1 MIDKT
6 LLISGDIFL
15 FHSRGFNPFSMGI
28 RELTGSFW
36 NHTGLYYID
45 LYNQGFIIEALGGGV
60 VKTPIEKYLDEKRSV
75 LRVVRIKPEAFR
87 DILEYDSGIAL
98 AIGRIKDKIG
108 LKYDWG
114 AIAWLGIKYIFK
126 GMYKKGRTFIPV
138 GNPLQSRE
146 KFFCSEL
153 ICEGFRGISSLHPY
167 LFQGKTLQRCDTT
180 TPRDI
185 SKSMWVK
192 FVDGKDLI

>member
-6 LLISGDIFL
+6 LLISGDLFL
-15 FHSRGFNPFSMGI
+15 FHARGFNPFSMGI
-28 RELTGSFW
+28 RQLTQSFW
-36 NHTGLYYID
+36 NHTGLYYTD

-60 VKTPIEKYLDEKRSV
+60 VKTPVEKYLDEKRSI
-75 LRVVRIKPEAFR
+75 LRVVRIKPEAFK
-87 DILEYDSGIAL
+87 DTLEYDSGLAL
-98 AIGRIKDKIG
+98 AIGRIKGKIG

-126 GMYKKGRTFIPV
+126 GIYKKGRTFIPV
-138 GNPLQSRE
+138 GNPLQRRE
-146 KFFCSEL
+146 EFYCAEL
-153 ICEGFRGISSLHPY
+153 LCEGFSGASTIHPY
-167 LFQGKTLQRCDTT
+167 LFQGKTMQKCDTS

-192 FVDGKDLI
+192 FVAGKDLV